1 MRQPFNRHRGGEM
14 AWEKKELI
22 KNILIIILL
31 SGAFI
36 LFISRTGQGGTQ
48 KYFEGEV
55 LENNG
60 GYITIEVNLQY
71 NDLIEKSGE
80 YVEIDTEEVL
90 AKRDFSVFKRGEEV
104 RGVYDEFDSLK
115 EEFEHVYAIY
125 LKSEI
130 IR

>member
-31 SGAFI
+31 SGEFI

-104 RGVYDEFDSLK
+104 RVVYDEFDSLK

>member
-1 MRQPFNRHRGGEM
+1 M

-60 GYITIEVNLQY
+60 
-71 NDLIEKSGE
+71 
-80 YVEIDTEEVL
+80 
-90 AKRDFSVFKRGEEV
+90 
-104 RGVYDEFDSLK
+104 
-115 EEFEHVYAIY
+115 
-125 LKSEI
+125 
-130 IR
+130 

>member
-71 NDLIEKSGE
+71 NDLRKMGLEHFDNWASIFGE
-80 YVEIDTEEVL
+80 TVTAMELSPERNKL
-90 AKRDFSVFKRGEEV
+90 
-104 RGVYDEFDSLK
+104 
-115 EEFEHVYAIY
+115 
-125 LKSEI
+125 
-130 IR
+130 

>member
-1 MRQPFNRHRGGEM
+1 MES
-14 AWEKKELI
+14 AI
-22 KNILIIILL
+22 
-31 SGAFI
+31 
-36 LFISRTGQGGTQ
+36 
-48 KYFEGEV
+48 EV
-55 LENNG
+55 LKQD
-60 GYITIEVNLQY
+60 VKKY

-104 RGVYDEFDSLK
+104 RVVYDEFDSLK